1 MSKGNIFSFSVL
13 LLAGASG
20 AALAQ
25 QGANGPAASVPAPS
39 GGPVGSPTATPGA
52 TSGVKGAVV
61 REDPVELRL
70 DPQIRTAPVPR
81 QA

>member
-1 MSKGNIFSFSVL
+1 MSKGNIFIFSVL

-25 QGANGPAASVPAPS
+25 QGANGPTASVPAPI

-52 TSGVKGAVV
+52 TSGRIRWNFDWTHKSEQPRCLV
-61 REDPVELRL
+61 RHD
-70 DPQIRTAPVPR
+70 
-81 QA
+81 